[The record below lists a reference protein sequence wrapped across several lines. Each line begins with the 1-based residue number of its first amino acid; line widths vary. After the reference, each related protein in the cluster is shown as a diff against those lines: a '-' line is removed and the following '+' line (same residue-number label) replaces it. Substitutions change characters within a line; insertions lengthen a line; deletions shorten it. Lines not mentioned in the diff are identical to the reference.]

1 MTTPPTERT
10 RSTVDV
16 VKAGRHARSRRRAVI
31 LAVLVVL
38 VVAVFFVS
46 LMVGQRFYPLDDV
59 FGVIVGE
66 TVPGASF
73 TVGELRLPR
82 VCLAVLSGFAFGFAG
97 VTFQTLLRNP
107 LASPDIIGISWGASA
122 AAVVAIVVF
131 GLTGTSVS
139 VLALVGALVAAAAVY
154 GLSGN
159 GGFSATRLILIG
171 IGIAAM
177 LSSVVSYV
185 LARAADWDI
194 ANALRWITGSLA
206 EPDWGKVVPL
216 AVVAVIVVPI
226 MLACSRDMNM
236 LRLGDDAAAG
246 MGVRVEATRLLVLF
260 GAVILLAFATAGA
273 GPISFVAFMS
283 GPIAMR
289 LFTRAGGSMLLPAG
303 LVGALLVMSADLVAQ
318 FALPH
323 RYPVGVVTGVLGAP
337 FLIYLLIRVN
347 RSGGTL

>member
-1 MTTPPTERT
+1 MTLDSAASTPSTADAVRAGRRERA
-10 RSTVDV
+10 RLRAAISTVL
-16 VKAGRHARSRRRAVI
+16 
-31 LAVLVVL
+31 LALVV
-38 VVAVFFVS
+38 VVFFVS

-59 FGVIVGE
+59 FRVIGGQ

-82 VCLAVLSGFAFGFAG
+82 ASLAVLSGFAFGLAG

-122 AAVVAIVVF
+122 AAVVSIVIF
-131 GLTGTSVS
+131 GLSGTPVS
-139 VLALVGALVAAAAVY
+139 VAALIGALVAAWAVY
-154 GLSGN
+154 GLSMS

-171 IGIAAM
+171 IGVAAM

-206 EPDWGKVVPL
+206 EPGWDKVIPL
-216 AVVAVIVVPI
+216 AVAVVIVVPV
-226 MLACSRDMNM
+226 MLVCSRDMGM
-236 LRLGDDAAAG
+236 LRLGDDTAAG
-246 MGVRVEATRLLVLF
+246 MGVRVETTRLVLIV
-260 GAVILLAFATAGA
+260 GAVILLAFATAGS

-289 LFTRAGGSMLLPAG
+289 LFTRAGGSMLVPAG
-303 LVGALLVMSADLVAQ
+303 LVGALLVSCADLVAQ

>member
-1 MTTPPTERT
+1 MTTVE
-10 RSTVDV
+10 V
-16 VKAGRHARSRRRAVI
+16 VKAGRRARSRRRALL
-31 LAVLVVL
+31 LAALIALVVI
-38 VVAVFFVS
+38 VFFVS
-46 LMVGQRFYPLDDV
+46 LMVGQRFYPLGDV
-59 FGVIVGE
+59 IDVILGRPVSG
-66 TVPGASF
+66 GSF

-82 VCLAVLSGFAFGFAG
+82 ACMAVLSGFAFGFAG

-122 AAVVAIVVF
+122 AAVVAIVIF

-139 VLALVGALVAAAAVY
+139 VVALLGALVAAAAVY
-154 GLSGN
+154 GLSMN
-159 GGFSATRLILIG
+159 SGFSATRLILIG

-194 ANALRWITGSLA
+194 ANALLWITGSLA
-206 EPDWGKVVPL
+206 EPDWGKVTPL
-216 AVVAVIVVPI
+216 AVVVAVVAPI
-226 MLACSRDMNM
+226 MLTRSRDMNM
-236 LRLGDDAAAG
+236 LSLGDDAAAG
-246 MGVRVEATRLLVLF
+246 MGVRVEGTRVLVIV
-260 GAVILLAFATAGA
+260 GAVILLGFATAGT

-303 LVGALLVMSADLVAQ
+303 LVGALLVSCADLVAQ

>member
-1 MTTPPTERT
+1 MTTIET
-10 RSTVDV
+10 
-16 VKAGRHARSRRRAVI
+16 VKAGRAARARRRTAI
-31 LAVLVVL
+31 LAILVALVVG
-38 VVAVFFVS
+38 VFFVS

-59 FGVIVGE
+59 FRVIGGE

-82 VCLAVLSGFAFGFAG
+82 ACLAALSGLAFGVAG

-122 AAVVAIVVF
+122 AAVVAIVIF
-131 GLTGTSVS
+131 GLTGTAVS
-139 VLALVGALVAAAAVY
+139 IAALVGALVAAWAVY
-154 GLSGN
+154 GLSMN

-171 IGIAAM
+171 IGVAAM

-206 EPDWGKVVPL
+206 EPTWDKVVPL
-216 AVVAVIVVPI
+216 LVVAAVVVPL
-226 MLACSRDMNM
+226 MLFESRDMDV
-236 LRLGDDAAAG
+236 LRLGDDTAAG
-246 MGVRVEATRLLVLF
+246 MGVGVERTRIIVLL
-260 GAVILLAFATAGA
+260 GAVLLLAFATAGT

>member
-1 MTTPPTERT
+1 MTTIET
-10 RSTVDV
+10 
-16 VKAGRHARSRRRAVI
+16 VKASRVSRARRRAAI
-31 LAVLVVL
+31 LAVLIAL
-38 VVAVFFVS
+38 VVVVFFLS
-46 LMVGQRFYPLDDV
+46 LMVGQRFYPLADV
-59 FGVIVGE
+59 FRVIAGD

-82 VCLAVLSGFAFGFAG
+82 ACLALSSGLAFGLAG

-122 AAVVAIVVF
+122 AAVVGIVIF
-131 GLTGTSVS
+131 GLTGTAVS
-139 VLALVGALVAAAAVY
+139 IVALIGALIAASAVY
-154 GLSGN
+154 GLSMN
-159 GGFSATRLILIG
+159 SGFSATRLILIG
-171 IGIAAM
+171 IGVAAM

-206 EPDWGKVVPL
+206 EPSWDKVVPML
-216 AVVAVIVVPI
+216 VVAVVVVPL
-226 MLACSRDMNM
+226 MLLQSRDMGV
-236 LRLGDDAAAG
+236 LRLGDDTAAG
-246 MGVRVEATRLLVLF
+246 MGVGVERTRIFLLL
-260 GAVILLAFATAGA
+260 GAVLLLAFATAGS

-289 LFTRAGGSMLLPAG
+289 LFTRVGGSMLLPAG